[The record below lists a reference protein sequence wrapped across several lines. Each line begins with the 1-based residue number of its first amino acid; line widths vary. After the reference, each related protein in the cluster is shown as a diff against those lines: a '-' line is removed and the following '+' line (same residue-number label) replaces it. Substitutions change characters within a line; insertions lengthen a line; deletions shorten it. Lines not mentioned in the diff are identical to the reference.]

1 MSGAQGALAITR
13 DLHFCLQVNIGN
25 QKSMVFN
32 PKPEYTIVPTEVGIS
47 DFFVFKEAY
56 VTRPPYQR
64 KSVWSKKK
72 KQALMDSLFR
82 RYYIP
87 KLVIREVRLS
97 DDQTVHEII
106 DGQQRIT
113 TVQEYFDNRYPLP
126 ASLADIHKSL
136 PGKFFKDLNV
146 DIRKFIQRSLKYQ
159 ADVIK
164 NIDEPHNVD
173 HQIIATEIF
182 WRLQQGESL
191 NYMEVAHAQLSSI
204 TRNFIV
210 KYSDDQ
216 SFDYQNYAPVDK
228 NPNKMPFFSL
238 LSVDN
243 IRMKHLQFMARF
255 IMVERGNGYADLS
268 DKKIEDF
275 INSAKQND
283 GIGNLAFEKEKEAIA
298 TLKNLKDFYELF
310 KDDPM
315 LDSTSGIKEL
325 SVEYFI
331 ISIYLLIRHLHKYYV
346 VDDVARNTVREF
358 IYDFH
363 ERWKTFD
370 ESTDTDL
377 LTFSN
382 RRQQGENDLE
392 TRDAI
397 LRHLFFRYL
406 KEKNIEMKEKDERRA
421 FSELE
426 RIAIYRKGKGLCQ
439 QCLRKG
445 KPENEAKVSWS
456 NYQADHVI
464 PHAKGGKT
472 VLDNAELLCK
482 FHNQSKGASTI

>member
-1 MSGAQGALAITR
+1 MP
-13 DLHFCLQVNIGN
+13 
-25 QKSMVFN
+25 FN
-32 PKPEYTIVPTEVGIS
+32 PKSEYTIVPTDIS
-47 DFFVFKEAY
+47 IKDFFDYKEDY

-72 KQALMDSLFR
+72 KQSLMDSLFR

-97 DDQTVHEII
+97 DNQTVNEII

-113 TVQEYFDNRYPLP
+113 TVQEFFDNQY
-126 ASLADIHKSL
+126 SL
-136 PGKFFKDLNV
+136 PKTLSDLDKDLPGLFYRDLDT
-146 DIRKFIQRSLKYQ
+146 DIRKFIDKSLKYQ

-164 NIDEPHNVD
+164 NIDKPHDVN

-191 NYMEVAHAQLSSI
+191 NYMEVAHAQLSSL

-216 SFDYQNYAPVDK
+216 TFNYEDYEPIDENPDK
-228 NPNKMPFFSL
+228 EEYFSL
-238 LSVDN
+238 LNVDN

-255 IMVERGNGYADLS
+255 ILMEKGDGYADLS
-268 DKKIEDF
+268 DRKIEEF
-275 INSAKQND
+275 INNTKQDD
-283 GIGNLAFEKEKEAIA
+283 GIGNLNFENEPEAIA
-298 TLKNLKDFYELF
+298 TLKTLRVFYEIF
-310 KDDPM
+310 KEDPM
-315 LDSTSGIKEL
+315 LDSKSGIKEL

-331 ISIYLLIRHLHKYYV
+331 ISIYLLIRHLRKYYV
-346 VDDVARNTVREF
+346 IDEKTKIAIRKF

-363 ERWKTFD
+363 TRWKTYD

-382 RRQQGENDLE
+382 RRQQGEKDLE
-392 TRDAI
+392 TRDI
-397 LRHLFFRYL
+397 VLRQIFFEYL
-406 KEKNIEMKEKDERRA
+406 KSNNIELLEKDEKRA
-421 FSELE
+421 FTELE
-426 RIAIYRKGKGLCQ
+426 RIIIYRTGKGLCQ
-439 QCLRKG
+439 QCLREK

-456 NYQADHVI
+456 DYQADHVI

-472 VLDNAELLCK
+472 ILDNAELLCSY
-482 FHNQSKGASTI
+482 HNQSKGAKINEST

>member
-1 MSGAQGALAITR
+1 MA
-13 DLHFCLQVNIGN
+13 
-25 QKSMVFN
+25 FN
-32 PKPEYTIVPTEVGIS
+32 PKPEYITVSTDINIK
-47 DFFVFKEAY
+47 DFFDYKEMY

-87 KLVIREVRLS
+87 KLVVREVRLS
-97 DDQTVHEII
+97 ESQTVNEII

-113 TVQEYFDNRYPLP
+113 TVQEFFDNQYALP
-126 ASLADIHKSL
+126 KSLADLDKKL
-136 PGKFFKDLNV
+136 PGLFYKDLDV
-146 DIRKFIQRSLKYQ
+146 DIRMFIDRSLKYQ
-159 ADVIK
+159 VDIIKDIDKPDDV
-164 NIDEPHNVD
+164 N

-191 NYMEVAHAQLSSI
+191 NYMEVAHAQLSSL

-216 SFDYQNYAPVDK
+216 TFNYKDYKPVDN
-228 NPNKMPFFSL
+228 NPDKKPFFSL

-243 IRMKHLQFMARF
+243 MRMKHLQFMARF
-255 IMVERGNGYADLS
+255 LMIERGDGYADLS
-268 DKKIEDF
+268 DRKIEEF
-275 INSAKQND
+275 INNSKQED
-283 GIGNLAFEKEKEAIA
+283 GIGNYEFENEPEAQA
-298 TLKNLKDFYELF
+298 TLKTLNVFYDIF

-315 LDSTSGIKEL
+315 LDATSGIKEL

-331 ISIYLLIRHLHKYYV
+331 ISMYLLIRHLHKYYV
-346 VDDVARNTVREF
+346 IDDGTKTNIREF
-358 IYDFH
+358 IYSFH
-363 ERWKTFD
+363 TRWKTYD
-370 ESTDTDL
+370 ESTDTDM

-382 RRQQGENDLE
+382 RRQQGEKDLE
-392 TRDAI
+392 TRDI
-397 LRHLFFRYL
+397 VLRQIFFEYL
-406 KEKNIEMKEKDERRA
+406 NENNIELIEKDQKRA

-426 RIAIYRKGKGLCQ
+426 RIIIYRKGKGFCQ
-439 QCLRKG
+439 QCLREG

-456 NYQADHVI
+456 DYQADHVI

-472 VLDNAELLCK
+472 VLENAELLCSY
-482 FHNQSKGASTI
+482 HNQSKGATTNECT